1 MKEKRTS
8 GGFYAW
14 LFQRITGVILLV
26 LLLVHFWVTHGLPKP
41 EGVTYERI
49 APRLATPTWKVIDM
63 VFLVCALYHG
73 LNGVWMVVQ
82 DYVDSELWQG
92 IIFFL
97 LVTVGG
103 ILFFLGAIT
112 VIPFKAAA

>member
-14 LFQRITGVILLV
+14 LFQRITGAILVV
-26 LLLVHFWVTHGLPKP
+26 LLLLHFWVTHGLPKP

-63 VFLVCALYHG
+63 LFLVCALYHG

-103 ILFFLGAIT
+103 ILFFLGATT
-112 VIPFKAAA
+112 VIPFKPVA